1 MLKKNLKNDLIIMP
15 TFRIKGKKFKELKS
29 QTFKTE
35 LELQTMVDNNLKEIW
50 GLEFIRREFGGQG
63 LFIDTITYDPQTKG
77 PVLIEY
83 KKSENNSVIAQGM
96 AYLRWLLDHK
106 GDYQVELEEKVGKR
120 DIDWSQ
126 ARVLF
131 VAANFHTHQVH
142 ALGFKGLPL
151 ELWKYELCGD
161 TFIIQQVETPKSD
174 VSFSSVLKGKTA
186 KMISEQVKV
195 YTVDDHL
202 RKGSSKTKDLF
213 QKIREEI
220 FRIDE
225 RVREKPVTSYIGFK
239 INWYNFV
246 TIHIFRQRLKIE
258 VRKNKFEKDKEKRFK
273 RYPASY
279 GYGKTPLWK
288 AYISKEDDIDY
299 IMPIIK
305 ESYKAA
311 PDK

>member
-1 MLKKNLKNDLIIMP
+1 MLKGNSKDDLIIMP

-63 LFIDTITYDPQTKG
+63 LSIDTIAYDPQTKG

-83 KKSENNSVIAQGM
+83 KKSEHNSVIDQGM

-126 ARVLF
+126 TRVLF
-131 VAANFHTHQVH
+131 VAASFHVHQVH

-151 ELWKYELCGD
+151 ELWQYELCGD
-161 TFIIQQVETPKSD
+161 TFIIQEVETPKSD
-174 VSFSSVLKGKTA
+174 ISFSSVLKGKTA
-186 KMISEQVKV
+186 EKISEEVKV

-202 RKGSSKTKDLF
+202 KRGSAKTRDLF
-213 QKIREEI
+213 QKIRSEI

-225 RVREKPVTSYIGFK
+225 RIKEKAVTNYIGFK
-239 INWYNFV
+239 VHWYNFV
-246 TIHIFRQRLKIE
+246 CIYIFQQRLKIE
-258 VRKNKFEKDKEKRFK
+258 VRKNKLEKDKEKRFTK
-273 RYPASY
+273 YPASY

-288 AYISKEDDIDY
+288 IHISKEEDIDY
-299 IMPIIK
+299 LIPIIK
-305 ESYKAA
+305 ESYEAA